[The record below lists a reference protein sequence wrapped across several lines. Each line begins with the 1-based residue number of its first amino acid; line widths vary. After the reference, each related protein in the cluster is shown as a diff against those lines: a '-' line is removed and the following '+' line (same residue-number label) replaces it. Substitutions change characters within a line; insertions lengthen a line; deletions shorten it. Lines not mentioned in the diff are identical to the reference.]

1 MRLPFKILLF
11 SESIILFAGALLGPI
26 YAIFVEEIGG
36 DILDASTAF
45 AIFSIASGVV
55 VFLVSR
61 MEDKIK
67 EQELLV
73 ALGYAI
79 IGLGYFGY
87 LFVQTP
93 LHLFFLQAFIGVG
106 IALYAPSSDAMYSK
120 YLDHSRAVSN
130 WGTWEGMNRF
140 TLGAGALAGGL
151 IVSAFGFPIL
161 FILMGT
167 LCFASALFIF
177 LLPRRML

>member
-1 MRLPFKILLF
+1 MKLPFKILLF
-11 SESIILFAGALLGPI
+11 SESIILFAGALFGPI

-45 AIFSIASGVV
+45 AIFSITSGVV
-55 VFLVSR
+55 VFLISR
-61 MEDKIK
+61 MEDRIK

-73 ALGYAI
+73 VVGYAI

-93 LHLFFLQAFIGVG
+93 LHLFLLQAFIGVG
-106 IALYAPSSDAMYSK
+106 IALYLPASDAMYSK
-120 YLDHSRAVSN
+120 HLDYTHAASN
-130 WGTWEGMNRF
+130 WGMWEGMNRLV
-140 TLGAGALAGGL
+140 LGVGALAGGL

-161 FILMGT
+161 FILMGIVC
-167 LCFASALFIF
+167 LASALFIF
-177 LLPRRML
+177 LLPRRVL